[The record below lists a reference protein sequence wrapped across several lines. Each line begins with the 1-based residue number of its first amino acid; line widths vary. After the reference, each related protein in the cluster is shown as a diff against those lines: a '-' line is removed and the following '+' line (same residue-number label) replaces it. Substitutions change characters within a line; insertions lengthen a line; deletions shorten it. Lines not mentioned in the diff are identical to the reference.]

1 MSAEPVA
8 SHPATI
14 MVVDDDPITQDVLS
28 AVLENAGLR
37 VVTAGNGAE
46 MAALLAREPARVI
59 LMDIGM
65 PGKDGLTLTRDL
77 RQRSDVGLVIVTAR
91 DRREDRLAGLE
102 LGADDYLV
110 KPVDEDEL
118 VARVRALLR
127 RLDAADMRRPG
138 ERRRR
143 FGRWV
148 VDPHTRTVADDD
160 GQGPRLTAAEFDLL
174 STLLDNPGEV
184 MTRQRLLTGHRSVA
198 FEPSER
204 TVDVLIRR
212 LRQKLEDDPS
222 APRLIVTVHR
232 AGYIL
237 TAAVTSEE
245 DGPS

>member
-1 MSAEPVA
+1 MISSPPV
-8 SHPATI
+8 PPPTI

-28 AVLENAGLR
+28 AVLEQAGLR
-37 VVTAGNGAE
+37 VVTAGDGTE

-91 DRREDRLAGLE
+91 DGREDRLAGLE

-110 KPVDEDEL
+110 KPVDEEEL

-127 RLDAADMRRPG
+127 RLDAADLRRAG

-143 FGRWV
+143 FGRWIM
-148 VDPHTRTVADDD
+148 DPQTRTVRDD
-160 GQGPRLTAAEFDLL
+160 GGTGPRLTAAEFDLL
-174 STLLDNPGEV
+174 ATFLDNPGEV
-184 MTRQRLLTGHRSVA
+184 MTRQRLLTGHRPVA
-198 FEPSER
+198 FEPTER
-204 TVDVLIRR
+204 TVDVLVRR

-237 TAAVTSEE
+237 TVEVTPE
-245 DGPS
+245 DAPPA